1 MFRLFMGSFDTII
14 NEPECGSITL
24 LKHKLEH
31 FYSRVSIF
39 SSMYLRPLTY
49 SSMPFKIHMFPT
61 VFTIAEVEQ

>member
-31 FYSRVSIF
+31 FYSRVNIIF
-39 SSMYLRPLTY
+39 KNIYYNIFL
-49 SSMPFKIHMFPT
+49 I
-61 VFTIAEVEQ
+61 

>member
-31 FYSRVSIF
+31 FYSRVNIQFSKIF
-39 SSMYLRPLTY
+39 IIIFFL
-49 SSMPFKIHMFPT
+49 I
-61 VFTIAEVEQ
+61 